1 MRLED
6 LDCSQALVVDFITGQ
21 HDKVLVLGG
30 AGTGKTTTALC
41 SARKFLE
48 MQTTGNPSRVLFLT
62 FSRTAVKQIT
72 QRSPG
77 VLAGFQDRIEV
88 MTFHGLSHW
97 LIRAFGRYAGFG
109 NKQLDLQSDAR
120 SKLLG
125 ADVERLTYNDLI
137 PGAIKIL
144 SQGVRV
150 RDIISSRWGLII
162 CDEAQDTSTEQ
173 WHLISLLQTNKVLML
188 GDFNQMIYSSFVPG
202 VSRRQFEH
210 IREDADVEIHLK
222 QQSYRD
228 PSGAIPSA
236 AEAILRRDFM
246 ADSVKEAI
254 RTNRFKIYFE
264 TIADARLSIIRRE
277 IEDARLNEMK
287 DVGIFSGSNKAVAE
301 IAESLVEIGIDHALV
316 GIPEA
321 HAEAIKA
328 MTTQCSYAQGLA
340 SEKDLRESLAIFTTA
355 CVRGRNVPDMA
366 MALIGKGK
374 LPNVIER
381 SISELT
387 CALETAGQGNI
398 GDVGEIAMRS
408 WRGLGFTFGHKP
420 WERAGRHFARMIHR
434 IRGNSCDEE
443 SIQLLMRMTD
453 RNFAESLIDLD
464 ITETERVK
472 LMTFHQTKGREADLA
487 IHVFNPDD
495 FFGRGKEPFEA
506 ASRLLYVA
514 ISRARKRVVVILPMN
529 PHPLVGPYRT
539 LMDIQRD
546 IEMETQH
553 L

>member
-6 LDCSQALVVDFITGQ
+6 LDCRQTLVVDSITGP
-21 HDKVLVLGG
+21 HEKVLVLGG

-41 SARKFLE
+41 SARRFIE
-48 MQTTGNPSRVLFLT
+48 MQPTGNPSRVLFLT

-109 NKQLDLQSDAR
+109 NEKLDLQSDAR
-120 SKLLG
+120 SRLLG

-144 SQGVRV
+144 SQSGRV

-173 WHLISLLQTNKVLML
+173 WRLISMLQTDKMLML

-202 VSRRQFEH
+202 VSRAQFEH
-210 IREDADVEIHLK
+210 IKEATDVEIHLQ

-228 PSGAIPSA
+228 PSGTIPST

-264 TIADARLSIIRRE
+264 TSSDARPSIIRRE
-277 IEDARLNEMK
+277 IENARLNGMK
-287 DVGIFSGSNKAVAE
+287 DVGIFSGSNRAVAE
-301 IAESLVEIGIDHALV
+301 IAEALVEDGIDHALV

-321 HAEAIKA
+321 HAEAVKA
-328 MTTQCSYAQGLA
+328 MATQCGYAQGLL
-340 SEKDLRESLAIFTTA
+340 SENALRESLAIFTTA
-355 CVRGRNVPDMA
+355 CVRGRNIPDMA
-366 MALIGKGK
+366 KALIGSGN
-374 LPNVIER
+374 LPEAIER

-387 CALETAGQGNI
+387 CALQTAAEGNI

-420 WERAGRHFARMIHR
+420 WERASRYFARMIYP
-434 IRGNSCDEE
+434 IRGKSCNEE
-443 SIQLLMRMTD
+443 TVTLLMRVTD
-453 RNFAESLIDLD
+453 RHFAESLIDLD
-464 ITETERVK
+464 IAEIERVK

-495 FFGRGKEPFEA
+495 FFGRSQEPFEA
-506 ASRLLYVA
+506 ESRLLYVA

-529 PHPLVGPYRT
+529 PHPLVGPYRA
-539 LMDIQRD
+539 LIDIQRE
-546 IEMETQH
+546 IEIESR
-553 L
+553 